1 MILRYSTLLS
11 VAFPFMVA
19 AQNPCDSLV
28 NAFFTPVLLQGNTYA
43 FNNGST
49 SPDLQNTDL
58 LWYFGDNTT
67 STQSFP
73 THTFQTGAWEICLTV
88 TWQNCVSKYC
98 DTLVVGVNNECDSTF
113 EAGFAWTSVGN
124 NTVLFD
130 GVTNLPA
137 NWHWWNFGDGA
148 QGFGDPT
155 QHTYPQAGQYQ
166 VCYTAGY
173 WNSFTQDTCT
183 TTYCQWVVA
192 TGGGTTCDSLQACI
206 DTEVLGQQ
214 VVLFNNCSSAPGQGT
229 QYQWSFGDGS
239 GSTDTSP
246 LHTFP
251 GPGTYTVC
259 LIAYWQNCADST
271 CTTVVIGGGA
281 GPCDSLNASFTAIPN
296 GLSASFQSAVIDP
309 QWSYH
314 WYFGDGTQGFGPIA
328 QHTYQADS
336 TYQVCLV
343 VWAYDPLTQD
353 TCYADHCEWVTVTS
367 GGSPCDSLQ
376 ACFFPSGLGQIVF
389 FNNCTSAP
397 GQGTQYQ
404 WNFGDGSGSTDVSP
418 LHTFPGPG
426 TYNVCLIAYWQN
438 CVDSICASVQIGGGG
453 NPCDALTASW
463 THQETGGLAVDFAA
477 TVTYGSLIPA
487 YLEWNFGDGSY
498 AYTTNATHT
507 FPGPDYFQVC
517 LTVWGWDSLSMD
529 TCMVTVCGIVDLQV
543 HSPCDSLNASFTAIP
558 NGLSASFQSAVID
571 PQWSYLWY
579 FGDGSS
585 GFGPIAQH
593 TYPADSTYHVCL
605 LVWAWDPLT
614 QDTCFAEHCEWVT
627 VANGGLPCDS
637 LQACFVPSIFG
648 QQVAFFNNC
657 TSAPG
662 QGTQYQWNFG
672 DGSGSTDVSPTHT
685 FPGPGTYNVCLIAYW
700 QNCVDSTCTVVQIG
714 GGSDPCDAL
723 TASWTHQ
730 ETGPLTVAFDA
741 TVTYGSLIPAYLEWS
756 FGDGTYAYTASATHT
771 FPGPDY
777 FQVCL
782 TVWAYDP
789 LSQDT
794 CMLTVCG
801 VVDLQ
806 VQSPC
811 DSLNA
816 DFTAIPNGL
825 SASFQSAVID
835 PLWSY
840 QWYFGDGSSGFGP
853 VAQHTYQADSTYHV
867 CLVVWAWDPMT
878 QDSCFAEH
886 CEWVNV
892 ASGGS
897 PCDSLQACFVPSA
910 IGQQALFFNNC
921 TSSPGQGV
929 QYQWNFGDG
938 SGSTDVAPLHT
949 FPAPGVYTICLT
961 AYWENCVDSTCTQV
975 VVPGQ
980 GSPCDSLSANFS
992 LASNG
997 STVEFASALVHP
1009 QWNYLWSFGDG
1020 TYDQGSNVTHAYPG
1034 GAVYNAC
1041 LVVWAWDPL
1050 LQDTCF
1056 AEHCEE
1062 IDLLSTAVTPSSRND
1077 VLVVW
1082 PVPFSTELHVR
1093 GSALLSAQ
1101 EIRLT
1106 DPAGQLV
1113 WRELVGGRVEVDLSP
1128 PALASGVYLLEV
1140 RGDGRMDI
1148 RRLVR
1153 MP

>member
-1 MILRYSTLLS
+1 MNVRHSALLS
-11 VAFPFMVA
+11 IAFPFLA
-19 AQNPCDSLV
+19 TAQVPCDSLV
-28 NAFFTPVLLQGNTYA
+28 SAFFTPTLSQGTTYL

-49 SPDLQNTDL
+49 SPDIQNTAL
-58 LWYFGDNTT
+58 FWYFGDGGT
-67 STQSFP
+67 STQP
-73 THTFQTGAWEICLTV
+73 IPAHTFPVGVWEVCLTV

-98 DTLVVGVNNECDSTF
+98 DTLVVGINNGCDSTF
-113 EAGFAWTSVGN
+113 AAGFTWASVSN

-130 GVTNLPA
+130 GTTNNPA
-137 NWHWWNFGDGA
+137 TWHWWSFGDGA
-148 QGFGDPT
+148 QGYGDPT
-155 QHTYPQAGQYQ
+155 QHTYPQVGQYQ

-173 WNSFTQDTCT
+173 WNALSQDTCT
-183 TTYCQWVVA
+183 TTHCQWVVA
-192 TGGGTTCDSLQACI
+192 TGGGAPCDSLQACI
-206 DTEVLGQQ
+206 DHEVLGQQ
-214 VVLFNNCSSAPGQGT
+214 AVLFNNCSSAPGQG
-229 QYQWSFGDGS
+229 
-239 GSTDTSP
+239 
-246 LHTFP
+246 
-251 GPGTYTVC
+251 V
-259 LIAYWQNCADST
+259 
-271 CTTVVIGGGA
+271 
-281 GPCDSLNASFTAIPN
+281 
-296 GLSASFQSAVIDP
+296 
-309 QWSYH
+309 
-314 WYFGDGTQGFGPIA
+314 
-328 QHTYQADS
+328 
-336 TYQVCLV
+336 
-343 VWAYDPLTQD
+343 
-353 TCYADHCEWVTVTS
+353 
-367 GGSPCDSLQ
+367 
-376 ACFFPSGLGQIVF
+376 
-389 FNNCTSAP
+389 
-397 GQGTQYQ
+397 QYQ
-404 WNFGDGSGSTDVSP
+404 WNFGDGSASTDVSP
-418 LHTFPGPG
+418 FHTFPGPG
-426 TYNVCLIAYWQN
+426 IYTVCLVAYWQN
-438 CVDSICASVQIGGGG
+438 CVDSTCTTVQIGGGG
-453 NPCDALTASW
+453 PCEDLTAAW
-463 THQETGGLAVDFAA
+463 TSQTTGPLTVEFAA
-477 TVTYGSLIPA
+477 TVVYGGLVPA
-487 YLEWNFGDGSY
+487 YLEWNFGDGTY
-498 AYTTNATHT
+498 AYSANATHT
-507 FPGPDYFQVC
+507 FTGPNYFQVC
-517 LTVWGWDSLSMD
+517 LTVWGWDSLSLD
-529 TCMVTVCGIVDLQV
+529 TCLLTICGIVDLQV
-543 HSPCDSLNASFTAIP
+543 HSPCDSLNADFTAIP
-558 NGLSASFQSAVID
+558 NGLSASFQSNVID
-571 PQWSYLWY
+571 PQWSYLWE
-579 FGDGSS
+579 FGDGTS
-585 GFGPIAQH
+585 GSGPIAQH
-593 TYPADSTYHVCL
+593 TYPSDSTYQVCL
-605 LVWAWDPLT
+605 LVWTWDPLT
-614 QDTCFAEHCEWVT
+614 QDTCFADHCEWVT
-627 VANGGLPCDS
+627 LTSGGLPCDS
-637 LQACFVPSIFG
+637 LEACFVPSVFG

-662 QGTQYQWNFG
+662 QGAQYQWNFD
-672 DGSGSTDVSPTHT
+672 DGSGSTDVSPIHT

-714 GGSDPCDAL
+714 GGGDPCDAL

-730 ETGPLTVAFDA
+730 ETGPLTADFDA

-756 FGDGTYAYTASATHT
+756 FGDGTNAYTPSATHT

-840 QWYFGDGSSGFGP
+840 QWYFGDGSSGYGP

-886 CEWVNV
+886 CEWVTV

-921 TSSPGQGV
+921 TSGPGQGV

-938 SGSTDVAPLHT
+938 SGGTDVAPLHT
-949 FPAPGVYTICLT
+949 FPAPGVYTVCLI
-961 AYWENCVDSTCTQV
+961 AYWENCVDSLCSQV
-975 VVPGQ
+975 VVPGI
-980 GSPCDSLSANFS
+980 GSPCDSLSADFDMQ
-992 LASNG
+992 SNG
-997 STVEFASALVHP
+997 TAVYFESSLVHP
-1009 QWNYLWSFGDG
+1009 QWNYLWYFGDG
-1020 TYDQGSNVTHAYPG
+1020 TYDQGPNVTHTYPG

-1062 IDLLSTAVTPSSRND
+1062 IDLLSTAVAPSFRND

-1082 PVPFSTELHVR
+1082 PVPFNTELHVR
-1093 GSALLSAQ
+1093 GSALLGAQ

-1113 WRELVGGRVEVDLSP
+1113 WRELVGGRVDVDLSP

-1140 RGDGRMDI
+1140 WGGGRMHI
-1148 RRLVR
+1148 QRLLR